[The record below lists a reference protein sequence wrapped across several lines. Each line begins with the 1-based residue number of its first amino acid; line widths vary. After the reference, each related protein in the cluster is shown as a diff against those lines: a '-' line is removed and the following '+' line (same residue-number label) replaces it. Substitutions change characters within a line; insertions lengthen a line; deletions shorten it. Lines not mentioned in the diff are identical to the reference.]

1 MTLSVSLGLC
11 NRSANFSVSPCKP
24 YCSLSLPDPES
35 PGFRPVLPLLLTRF
49 HSTNRLQRPPRV
61 RRGTDSESHPS
72 GLPCAELPSGTAD
85 QMLAL
90 KSQFTGDPRF
100 TGRPVRSRRG
110 RNPQRWNV
118 RRPFVPAS
126 REDLDDRLPIWSGV
140 CLRFFVFFFLSVLLL
155 LVVPKWSKTGSWSSF
170 SESQRQ
176 ARSSLTAQETDM
188 TSLQGQRA
196 GHLLINMLRRSQP
209 QAATSLLPQVLM
221 GTLLKPASSAIYW
234 FTSQFRHLLA
244 GACKT
249 HPVTGLPSARVVVNV
264 GNHSLGGRKWRQNC
278 VT

>member
-24 YCSLSLPDPES
+24 YCSHPSGRGTLSLPDPES

-140 CLRFFVFFFLSVLLL
+140 CLRFFVFFFYQYCYCWLYQNEAKQAHGALFQSPSDKHAPVSQHRRLTWPRFKGSV
-155 LVVPKWSKTGSWSSF
+155 
-170 SESQRQ
+170 
-176 ARSSLTAQETDM
+176 
-188 TSLQGQRA
+188 QG
-196 GHLLINMLRRSQP
+196 
-209 QAATSLLPQVLM
+209 TC
-221 GTLLKPASSAIYW
+221 W
-234 FTSQFRHLLA
+234 
-244 GACKT
+244 
-249 HPVTGLPSARVVVNV
+249 
-264 GNHSLGGRKWRQNC
+264 
-278 VT
+278 